1 MPRLHDALSQKRKR
15 NHLPKHEER
24 RVICLTT
31 VVLGQQSRVLKVGSW
46 LCKDMHCA
54 LAGSLC
60 PRSFRDPARVDM
72 SKDDDMTEVNYP
84 APLNLL
90 LCQLASLLLG
100 AAWF

>member
-1 MPRLHDALSQKRKR
+1 MTLYLKRKR

-24 RVICLTT
+24 RVIGLTT
-31 VVLGQQSRVLKVGSW
+31 VVLGQQSRVLEVGSW
-46 LCKDMHCA
+46 LCKEMHCA
-54 LAGSLC
+54 LAHFVLEASEIQQELY
-60 PRSFRDPARVDM
+60 M
-72 SKDDDMTEVNYP
+72 SEDDDMTEVSYP